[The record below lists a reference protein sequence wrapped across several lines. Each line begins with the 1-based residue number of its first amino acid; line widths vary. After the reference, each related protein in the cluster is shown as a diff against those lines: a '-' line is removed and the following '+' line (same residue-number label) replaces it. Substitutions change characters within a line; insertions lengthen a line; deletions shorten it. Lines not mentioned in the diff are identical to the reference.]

1 VPGGRIKSRP
11 ALVFFH
17 VHLEVCLTTA
27 TAVEARS
34 GFRSLGLS
42 SSLLSV
48 LDRVG
53 YHDPTPIQA
62 AFIPRALKVLDII
75 GQAQTGTGKTA
86 AFLLP
91 FFETWKDRGLP
102 GPEALVLCPTRE
114 LVVQVCEE
122 AHKLSPSKH
131 CRTVPIYGGQ
141 RMGVQ
146 LAAMKKGCTI
156 AVGTP
161 GRVIDHL
168 SRGTL
173 ALNRVRYAVLDE
185 ADRMLDLGFRDD
197 IRDILRRCPTDRQT
211 LLLSA
216 TMPGPVL
223 RLAQRYQREPVHINL
238 SPEKPTVE
246 SIRQYFITVD
256 KERKFEL
263 LLRLAAQEKPRQC
276 IIFCERKIGAH
287 RLFVKLRDHIKR
299 VAVMHGDLPQPQRER
314 IMKAFREGI
323 VTYLVATDV
332 VGRGIDVT
340 GISHIFNYDLPADP
354 ENYVHRIGRTG
365 RMGKDGVAFAFVTPE
380 EGTELDRIEAFINL
394 QITEQRLEDFE
405 AYQPRV
411 KVAEKPKPFVPV
423 FGMRLKK
430 YSRRL

>member
-1 VPGGRIKSRP
+1 M
-11 ALVFFH
+11 
-17 VHLEVCLTTA
+17 TTA
-27 TAVEARS
+27 SLAEARS
-34 GFRSLGLS
+34 GFQSLNLS
-42 SSLLSV
+42 SAIHSV

-53 YHDPTPIQA
+53 YHDPTPIQT
-62 AFIPRALKVLDII
+62 AFIPHALAGIDVI

-86 AFLLP
+86 AYLLP
-91 FFETWKDRGLP
+91 FFQTWKDRGLP
-102 GPEALVLCPTRE
+102 GPEAIILCPTRE

-122 AHKLSPSKH
+122 ARKLAPSKS

-141 RMGVQ
+141 SLGLQ
-146 LAAMKKGCTI
+146 LAAMKKGYTV

-161 GRVIDHL
+161 GRVLDHL

-173 ALNRVRYAVLDE
+173 VLNRVRYAVLDE

-197 IRDILRRCPTDRQT
+197 IRDILRRCPAERQT

-216 TMPGPVL
+216 TMPAPVL
-223 RLAQRYQREPVHINL
+223 RLAQRYQRDPLHINL
-238 SPEKPTVE
+238 SPDKPTLAN
-246 SIRQYFITVD
+246 IRQFYITVD

-263 LLRLAAQEKPRQC
+263 LLRLALREQPRQC
-276 IIFCERKIGAH
+276 IIFCERKIGAQ
-287 RLFVKLRDHIKR
+287 RLYEKLRGHLKR

-314 IMKAFREGI
+314 IMQAFRDGA

-340 GISHIFNYDLPADP
+340 GISHIFNYDLPDDV

-365 RMGKDGVAFAFVTPE
+365 RMGKDGAAFAFVLPE
-380 EGTELDRIEAFINL
+380 EGKELTRIETFINQ
-394 QITEQRLEDFE
+394 QIAEDRLDGFD
-405 AYQPRV
+405 AYTVRV
-411 KVAEKPKPFVPV
+411 KTVETLKPVVPV
-423 FGMRLKK
+423 FGMRLKR

>member
-1 VPGGRIKSRP
+1 M
-11 ALVFFH
+11 
-17 VHLEVCLTTA
+17 TTA
-27 TAVEARS
+27 TVVEARS
-34 GFRSLGLS
+34 GFHALKLS
-42 SSLLSV
+42 PTLISV

-53 YHDPTPIQA
+53 YHAPTPIQA
-62 AFIPRALKVLDII
+62 AFIPRALAGLDII

-91 FFETWKDRGLP
+91 FFQAWKDKAQRE
-102 GPEALVLCPTRE
+102 PEALVLCPTRE

-122 AHKLSPSKH
+122 ARKLAPSNK

-146 LAAMKKGCTI
+146 LAAMRQGYSV

-161 GRVIDHL
+161 GRVIDHI

-173 ALNRVRYAVLDE
+173 ALHRVRYVVLDE

-197 IRDILRRCPTDRQT
+197 IRDILRRVPQERQT

-223 RLAQRYQREPVHINL
+223 RLAQRYQRDPVHINL
-238 SPEKPTVE
+238 SPAKPTVE
-246 SIRQYFITVD
+246 SIRQFYITVD

-263 LLRLAAQEKPRQC
+263 LLRLAVREQPKQC
-276 IIFCERKIGAH
+276 IIFVERKIGAD
-287 RLFVKLRDHIKR
+287 RLYEKLRGKLRR
-299 VAVMHGDLPQPQRER
+299 VAAMHGDLPQPQRER
-314 IMKAFREGI
+314 IMKQFRDGE

-340 GISHIFNYDLPADP
+340 GISHIINYDLPADV

-365 RMGKDGVAFAFVTPE
+365 RMGKDGAAFAFVTPE
-380 EGTELDRIEAFINL
+380 EGKELTRIEEFINT
-394 QITEQRLEDFE
+394 QISEDRLEGFE
-405 AYQPRV
+405 AYTPRV
-411 KVAEKPKPFVPV
+411 KVPEEFKPAAPV
-423 FGMRLKK
+423 FGRRLSR